1 MLTRFFADCD
11 ILTAMHKDA
20 QETLL
25 DALPE
30 SLRQT
35 LRAEAYCVKYPAKA
49 HILDQEDRSGDVF
62 YIHYGSVR
70 VTLYTEHGQ
79 KLSFTDITAG
89 QSFGEISAVD
99 SMPRSANVVAQE
111 PTSVTRIPQTL
122 FLSLLETQPHFAQY
136 VMRQMSTL
144 IRRLNDRLYELSTL
158 DGTHRI
164 YAELLRIAAQGE
176 ASGDAMITRN
186 PPTHAEIAARVN
198 SHREAVSRVYHD
210 LKQDGLLEK
219 KSKLL
224 IIRNPHILQQRIDKL
239 RSK

>member
-1 MLTRFFADCD
+1 
-11 ILTAMHKDA
+11 MHEEA

-25 DALPE
+25 SALPK
-30 SLRQT
+30 SVQRT
-35 LRAEAYCVKYPAKA
+35 LQAEAYSVKYPAKA

-62 YIHYGSVR
+62 YIHYGRVR

-89 QSFGEISAVD
+89 QSFGEVSAID
-99 SMPRSANVVAQE
+99 SMPRSANVVTLEQ
-111 PTSVTRIPQTL
+111 TSVTRIPQTL
-122 FLSLLETQPHFAQY
+122 FLSLLETQPHFARH
-136 VMRQMSTL
+136 VMRQMSAL

-176 ASGDAMITRN
+176 ASGDTMVTRN

-210 LKQDGLLEK
+210 LRQDGLLEK
-219 KSKLL
+219 KSRLL
-224 IIRNPHILQQRIDKL
+224 IIHKPHILQQRIDASRTK
-239 RSK
+239 